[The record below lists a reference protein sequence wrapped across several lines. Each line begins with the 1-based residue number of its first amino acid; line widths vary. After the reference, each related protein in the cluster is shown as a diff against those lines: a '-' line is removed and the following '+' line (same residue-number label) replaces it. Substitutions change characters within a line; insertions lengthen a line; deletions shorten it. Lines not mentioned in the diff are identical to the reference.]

1 MNDLPI
7 PDTPPPTAQEGEQY
21 RFVRDRQKLKVFAR
35 QSLYALT
42 AVTLLFGILPAFT
55 FLYILDSEHF
65 SRTWL
70 DLVTAP
76 PIWSII
82 LIGSI
87 FIAEI
92 LFYFWKQSIIIDKD
106 GIGFHNFPFGRM
118 EAYYEWR
125 ELVQIRRT
133 TLPRR
138 SGRPGSYGKLGREN
152 RKYSQPGTQGDCT

>member
-1 MNDLPI
+1 MARPR
-7 PDTPPPTAQEGEQY
+7 Y
-21 RFVRDRQKLKVFAR
+21 R
-35 QSLYALT
+35 S
-42 AVTLLFGILPAFT
+42 
-55 FLYILDSEHF
+55 
-65 SRTWL
+65 
-70 DLVTAP
+70 

-106 GIGFHNFPFGRM
+106 GIGFHDFPFGRM

-133 TLPRR
+133 TLLPVWFGTAQQDTFFIAKYNTNKNQYWRSVSAPRSVYFQLR
-138 SGRPGSYGKLGREN
+138 LDREN
-152 RKYSQPGTQGDCT
+152 QKYSQPGTEHDFTVYHGIFGLKSIHIKEMEALQYP

>member
-7 PDTPPPTAQEGEQY
+7 PDTQPSTAQEGEQY

-35 QSLYALT
+35 QSLYALA

-76 PIWSII
+76 P
-82 LIGSI
+82 
-87 FIAEI
+87 
-92 LFYFWKQSIIIDKD
+92 
-106 GIGFHNFPFGRM
+106 
-118 EAYYEWR
+118 
-125 ELVQIRRT
+125 
-133 TLPRR
+133 
-138 SGRPGSYGKLGREN
+138 SGRSF
-152 RKYSQPGTQGDCT
+152 